1 MNRILKVLSILIAA
15 CTIQACNT
23 ANDQAQ
29 QDTKQIVTAGQGS
42 GSIAQAGWL
51 LGNWE
56 HVTEAGRTVEVWG
69 KADDTTYSGFSY
81 LIKGADT
88 MFSETISLEQRGN
101 ELRYI
106 PIVKDQNEGAPV
118 VFRMTSISDKV
129 MVFENAAHDFPQKI
143 AYIKVTNDSVVAE
156 ISGMMKGQQYA
167 EQFPLARTK

>member
-1 MNRILKVLSILIAA
+1 MNRNIKGITLLIVV
-15 CTIQACNT
+15 CIIHACNT
-23 ANDQAQ
+23 ANEPAQ
-29 QDTKQIVTAGQGS
+29 QNAKQIVTAGQGS

-56 HVTEAGRTVEVWG
+56 HITEAGKTVEVWG
-69 KADDTTYSGFSY
+69 RADDTTYAGFSY
-81 LIKGADT
+81 LIKGTDT

-106 PIVKDQNEGAPV
+106 PVVKDQNEGAPV

-143 AYIKVTNDSVVAE
+143 AYIRVTNDSVVAE

-167 EQFPLARTK
+167 EQFPLARVK